1 MYYVPPYLDFAYLCR
16 AYVNFVAKRASRLNF
31 MRKNEDNKFI
41 FLFQV
46 TIYKYLSKE
55 TLNE

>member
-46 TIYKYLSKE
+46 TIYKYQKKP
-55 TLNE
+55 